1 MEDKANQQLK
11 HKQDVEE
18 QLLKEQINLTFVS
31 FKPVN
36 LIKSFTKAVASPD
49 IITNILSTTI
59 GLAAGFFSTR
69 ILTKTPG
76 SLMKKVIGSLLLFG
90 VTKIISR
97 KPGAAKTVGQPI
109 R

>member
-49 IITNILSTTI
+49 IITNILI
-59 GLAAGFFSTR
+59 
-69 ILTKTPG
+69 KC
-76 SLMKKVIGSLLLFG
+76 
-90 VTKIISR
+90 II
-97 KPGAAKTVGQPI
+97 
-109 R
+109 